1 MSTVFSRASSFAATD
16 FAPPSRQTNR
26 TGRPTTTATS
36 VASQDIVCA
45 ISESRGVSSTVGL
58 AFVNLSTAEAVL
70 CQICDSQT
78 YAKTITKI
86 SVFEPTEI
94 LFMNTA
100 RESKLL
106 HIIQTNI
113 PDTTFTFLDR
123 KYYAEKSGHEYVE
136 RLGFAEDVDSIKVS
150 LGGNYFA
157 ACCFAAVLKYVE
169 LELNRIFASHSL
181 RIRFEPSQGSM
192 SIDLSTIISLELIQ
206 NLHNVKSNES
216 LFGLLNE
223 TLTPMG
229 SRLLRANILQPST
242 EATKLTARYE
252 AVEDL
257 STKEEM
263 FFSVRQGASFINSLK
278 GFVDA
283 DKVLTSLILVPNKR
297 TFQYVEQSVN
307 HVIMLKTYVSAIDS
321 VYKALAAAQSSL
333 LLTIR
338 DICAPAGHCTV
349 EQLIE
354 STLNE
359 HVTYQTKPLDLRNQ
373 RIYCVKVSRIYRAMI
388 AADDAYPETH
398 DLGLDLKYDPARQ
411 YYISLPA
418 TEMRALPNV
427 FINVY
432 RKKNRIECQT
442 LDLVKLNQKITDAH
456 NEVISLSDKTIQEL
470 IQNVCEEISIL
481 FKVSEAISMLDM
493 LAAFAQLATSNDYI
507 RPELTDTLAIKSG
520 RHPIKEKIHTKKF
533 IPNDAY
539 ATYQT
544 RFQII
549 MGCNMSGKSTYI
561 RALALM
567 TIMAQIG
574 SFVPAE
580 YASFPIT
587 HQLFARVSTADD
599 MEANVSTFAAEMRE
613 MAFIL
618 HNINPRSM
626 VIIDELGR
634 GTSTTDGLA
643 IALAIAEALVQSNA
657 LVWFV
662 THFHDLATI
671 MAERTGVVSLHLA
684 SEISPDASKM
694 TMYYKIT
701 EGPNKTQF
709 YGLALAK
716 LVELPPAVLEI
727 AHNVS
732 EELNRLSQRRHS
744 QTKALAIARKR
755 KLILSLREELIH
767 ARNGNMEGQTLRRFL
782 KRLQDEFALHM
793 AAADEDIAVFSQD
806 EHDIEL
812 VNGGRAADM
821 GDESIAGTN
830 VHVNQNEVQYGD
842 LGRAVKD
849 GAIDGMDE
857 HGHESQLHC
866 GGRSESIVMSDD
878 NDNDIDID
886 IGDEWSEHSS
896 EPQLLDGSISETSQP
911 PTAYLS
917 TSEWPP
923 TETSLRETFESAKR
937 DIYRPEIG
945 EELMEVEV

>member
-1 MSTVFSRASSFAATD
+1 MSTLVSRATSCPATD
-16 FAPPSRQTNR
+16 FVPPSRQTNR

-36 VASQDIVCA
+36 IGSQDIVCA

-106 HIIQTNI
+106 HIIQANI
-113 PDTTFTFLDR
+113 PDTTFTYLNR
-123 KYYAEKSGHEYVE
+123 RYYAEKAGHEYVE
-136 RLGFAEDVDSIKVS
+136 RLGFAEDVDSIKVT

-242 EATKLTARYE
+242 ETTKLTARYE

-263 FFSVRQGASFINSLK
+263 FFSVRQALK

-283 DKVLTSLILVPNKR
+283 DKILTSLILVPNKR
-297 TFQYVEQSVN
+297 TLQYVEQSVN

-373 RIYCVKVSRIYRAMI
+373 RIYSVKVGVNSLLDVARQTYKEATM
-388 AADDAYPETH
+388 DASDLVTQLSENH

-418 TEMRALPNV
+418 TEMRGLPDV

-432 RKKNRIECQT
+432 RKKTRIECQT

-456 NEVISLSDKTIQEL
+456 NEVISLSAKTIQEL
-470 IQNVCEEISIL
+470 IQNVSEEISVL

-493 LAAFAQLATSNDYI
+493 LAAFAQLATTHEYI

-539 ATYQT
+539 ATNQT

-549 MGCNMSGKSTYI
+549 TGCNMSGKSTYI

-567 TIMAQIG
+567 TVMAQIG

-587 HQLFARVSTADD
+587 HQLFARVSTAED

-618 HNINPRSM
+618 HSINPRSM

-716 LVELPPAVLEI
+716 LVEFPPAVLET

-732 EELNRLSQRRHS
+732 EELNQLSQRRHS
-744 QTKALAIARKR
+744 QTKALAIARKQ

-782 KRLQDEFALHM
+782 KRLQDEFTLQM
-793 AAADEDIAVFSQD
+793 AAADEDIAGFSQNENDIDSVD
-806 EHDIEL
+806 E
-812 VNGGRAADM
+812 
-821 GDESIAGTN
+821 
-830 VHVNQNEVQYGD
+830 
-842 LGRAVKD
+842 
-849 GAIDGMDE
+849 
-857 HGHESQLHC
+857 GH
-866 GGRSESIVMSDD
+866 DD
-878 NDNDIDID
+878 NDNDTD
-886 IGDEWSEHSS
+886 IGEEWSEHSS
-896 EPQLLDGSISETSQP
+896 EPQLLEGSNSEISQP

-923 TETSLRETFESAKR
+923 TETSLRETFASAKR
-937 DIYRPEIG
+937 GLYRPEVDEG
-945 EELMEVEV
+945 LVEMEE